1 MLIYK
6 IDVLKVLKDAGYSSY
21 VLIGKGSNGKIIL
34 GSTQVQKLRDG
45 QMIGINALEKI
56 CDLTGLQPGDLI
68 ESVPEDRVQAL
79 IESGYFEKK
88 GLPNPRK

>member
-6 IDVLKVLKDAGYSSY
+6 VDMLQVLRDHGYTSY
-21 VLIGKGSNGKIIL
+21 KLFQKGPDGKTLL
-34 GSTQVQKLRDG
+34 GSSQLTKMRNG
-45 QMIGINALEKI
+45 QMIGINTLETI